1 MQDPSIREL
10 LNKTFWR
17 NQIMVTVGAFVFAL
31 PYCLIMHPMNLYAG
45 NFTGVASLIQT
56 LLVRFTPLE
65 LPPTLDLSGIIL
77 FCMNVPLLA
86 LAWFGVSK
94 RFAVKTIITTF
105 TISFFLSAI
114 PTPSAPVISDKLTA
128 VLVGGVVAGFGSGT
142 ILRYGSSGGGL
153 DIVGMYGTKKNPN
166 FSIGK
171 AVLITAAA
179 VFSCCFLLYDFET
192 VIYSAI
198 FTVTSSTML
207 DRTHYQTVKVAAIIF
222 THKPEIASV
231 ITEELHRGGTTWI
244 GKGIYSGEEMYVYMT
259 VISRY
264 ESNRLKRRIHEI
276 DPHSFMVYH
285 KVSEVEGYFQAHLE
299 SR

>member
-1 MQDPSIREL
+1 MQEPSIKEL

-17 NQIMVTVGAFVFAL
+17 NQVMVTVGALIFAV
-31 PYCLIMHPMNLYAG
+31 PYCLIMYPMHLYAG

-56 LLVRFTPLE
+56 LLLRFTPLD
-65 LPPTLDLSGIIL
+65 LPPSMDLSGTIL
-77 FCMNVPLLA
+77 FCLNIPLLA
-86 LAWFGVSK
+86 LAWFGISK
-94 RFAVKTIITTF
+94 RFFVKTVITTF
-105 TISFFLSAI
+105 TISFFLSVI
-114 PTPSAPVISDKLTA
+114 PIPAEPIISDKLTA
-128 VLVGGVVAGFGSGT
+128 VLVGGVIAGFGAGT

-171 AVLITAAA
+171 AILFTAAI

-222 THKPEIASV
+222 THNPDISKV
-231 ITEELHRGGTTWI
+231 ITEELHRGGTSWI
-244 GKGIYSGEEMYVYMT
+244 GKGVYTGKEMYVFMT

-264 ESNRLKRRIHEI
+264 ESNRLKHRIHKI
-276 DPHSFMVYH
+276 DPHAFMVYH
-285 KVSEVEGYFQAHLE
+285 KVSEIEGYFQAHLE
-299 SR
+299 SK